1 MKLKGIMLIAALALL
16 PFDVSAADYQTTAQK
31 MFNKLDTNH
40 DGYIS
45 REEARSDRQLSQD
58 WDSADTNQDGK
69 LEESEF
75 SAFEENQEMGG
86 TPMKEKY

>member
-1 MKLKGIMLIAALALL
+1 MKLKGILLIAALALL
-16 PFDVSAADYQTTAQK
+16 PFEVSAADYQTTAQQ

-45 REEARSDRQLSQD
+45 REEARSDRQLSLD

-75 SAFEENQEMGG
+75 SAFEESQEMGG